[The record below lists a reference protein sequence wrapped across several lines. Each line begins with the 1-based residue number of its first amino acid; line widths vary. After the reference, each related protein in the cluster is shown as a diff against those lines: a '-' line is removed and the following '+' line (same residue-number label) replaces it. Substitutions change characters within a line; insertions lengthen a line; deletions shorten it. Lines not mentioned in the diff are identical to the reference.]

1 MLAQNYMKII
11 VFGFSGCVIMT
22 VATAAFQ
29 GYGDT
34 KTPMMVAAAM
44 NLVNIIFGFGL
55 IFGFGPLK
63 GMGIF
68 GAATA
73 LVLAQTFGAG
83 MDLFLLYRKKKKGL
97 FFGTV
102 PQKMVLY

>member
-29 GYGDT
+29 RVWRY

-68 GAATA
+68 GSGDRTG
-73 LVLAQTFGAG
+73 TCT
-83 MDLFLLYRKKKKGL
+83 DLWGRDGSFPFVPEKRGC
-97 FFGTV
+97 FGTD